1 MVKCQKLLSK
11 KDIER
16 EIQDLESWLNAEGSG
31 QCEHGFCDKCDGYQ
45 IRKRKEQ
52 RLQELQELLKK

>member
-1 MVKCQKLLSK
+1 MVKCK
-11 KDIER
+11 KFTRSDIEK
-16 EIQDLESWLNAEGSG
+16 EIQDLQYWLNAEGSG
-31 QCEHGFCDKCDGYQ
+31 QCEHGFCDQCDGYQ